1 MSITGKIAEVDHF
14 ELQDRK
20 IIFYKNPTEYYGCIL
35 TLNVCLIDKTNIPPF
50 TYVKIQGEKIAGL
63 FVEEKKGDLTD
74 GSTNSFEFL

>member
-1 MSITGKIAEVDHF
+1 MSITGKISQVDHF

-35 TLNVCLIDKTNIPPF
+35 TLSDCLVDKTIIPRF
-50 TYVKIQGEKIAGL
+50 TYAKVQGEKISGL
-63 FVEEKKGDLTD
+63 FVEEKKADLSD